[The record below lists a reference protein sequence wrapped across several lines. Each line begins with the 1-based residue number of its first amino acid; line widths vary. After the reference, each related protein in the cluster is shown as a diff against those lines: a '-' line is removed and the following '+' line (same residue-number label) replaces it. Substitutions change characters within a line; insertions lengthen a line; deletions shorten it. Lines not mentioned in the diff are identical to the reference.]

1 MAYISF
7 MGAVIKPIF
16 MHDPIGFL
24 TMWSSSFV
32 KYKSLSQSNSFEA
45 TIDDL
50 ITASSF
56 PKSGSRST
64 ICSSPCGIF
73 LVFVTEEIPIILRCR
88 SNFALLCTVPINLK
102 QGKIWFVNKIGIY
115 TWKKKYMQRK
125 INMEIL
131 ASSIYLGYPMARAY

>member
-7 MGAVIKPIF
+7 MGAVIKPIL

-32 KYKSLSQSNSFEA
+32 KYKSLSQSNSFKP

-56 PKSGSRST
+56 PESGSRST
-64 ICSSPCGIF
+64 ICSCPCGIF
-73 LVFVTEEIPIILRCR
+73 LVFVTEEIPVILRCR
-88 SNFALLCTVPINLK
+88 SYFALLYIVP
-102 QGKIWFVNKIGIY
+102 V
-115 TWKKKYMQRK
+115 
-125 INMEIL
+125 
-131 ASSIYLGYPMARAY
+131 